1 MGTDR
6 ARRRSLG
13 FSLVELLVA
22 MLFTGLLMAGM
33 ARVYRSSLSSFYTS
47 GEVLSSFRRNRA
59 ATDILF
65 EDLNSASM
73 YLTSL
78 SAAPTDLSEANPPF
92 YVLPNMA
99 VAGAGA
105 DDPATADQLFFYM
118 DLPLPF
124 EGRYAPVGGGARSAT
139 EIIQAGG
146 AVLATDN
153 SFAVDCG
160 DPIYASQIKA
170 GMSMIF
176 KDAWE
181 TGYITSA
188 TQSGKIVTVTLGQP
202 ASSQISGLG
211 ASGAPS
217 KNKHIAGSAILFYR
231 PGQMVRY
238 SLKMKNLDPQ
248 VPAGIP
254 CLVRDQGLYTPGGF
268 VADATQESVITE
280 NVSGFKVYLSVDAG
294 KNWEGWGKT
303 YTGFGPGWTNGLRAD
318 LNARLT
324 AGMGRNDYK
333 TTSGVL
339 DWFRI
344 VPTLVR
350 VDLKTRTATKRTE
363 YATTPT
369 SQAYQDMLQTIVIV
383 PRHSGLP
390 LS

>member
-1 MGTDR
+1 MATDR
-6 ARRRSLG
+6 ARRRIRG

-33 ARVYRSSLSSFYTS
+33 ARVYQSSLSSFYTS

-59 ATDILF
+59 ATDMLY

-78 SAAPTDLSEANPPF
+78 SAAPTDLSETNPPF
-92 YVLPNMA
+92 YIIPNQP

-105 DDPATADQLFFYM
+105 DDPATADQIFFYM

-124 EGRYAPVGGGARSAT
+124 EGSYAPSGAGARSAT

-146 AVLATDN
+146 ALLASDN
-153 SFAVDCG
+153 SFTIECG
-160 DPIYASQIKA
+160 DALYANQVKP

-176 KDAWE
+176 KDQWE
-181 TGYITSA
+181 TGYIVTA
-188 TQSGKIVTVTLGQP
+188 TPSGSQVTVTLGQP
-202 ASSQISGLG
+202 ASAQISGLG

-217 KNKHIAGSAILFYR
+217 KNKHITGSGILFYR

-238 SLKMKNLDPQ
+238 SVKMKNLDPQ
-248 VPAGIP
+248 IPAGIP
-254 CLVRDQGLYTPGGF
+254 CLVRDQGIYSPAGF

-280 NVSGFKVYLSVDAG
+280 NVSGFKVYLSVDSG
-294 KNWEGWGKT
+294 KNGEGWGKT
-303 YTGFGPGWTNGLRAD
+303 YAGFSSGWTNGLRAD
-318 LNARLT
+318 VNARLAT
-324 AGMGRNDYK
+324 VGRTDYK
-333 TTSGVL
+333 TTNGVL

-363 YATTPT
+363 YGSSPT
-369 SQAYQDMLQTIVIV
+369 AQAYQDMLQTVVIV